1 MKFILIG
8 IPNSGKTT
16 LGEQAASA
24 LNMPFYDVDKITK
37 QKVKCRS
44 LLDLFDT
51 GVSRHLIHLQR
62 EIFREVIDSDDKDSI
77 ISLSAALPVD
87 GGLQYELPELGT
99 IIHIKRD
106 IDLARESARKE
117 HGIVMKFLATDTDPE
132 EIIDM
137 SVEAVN
143 KYATD
148 LPVLERIAH
157 FEIENNETI
166 DEGTQKLVEVINKAQ
181 QMNDLSNKEQLR
193 SNE

>member
-16 LGEQAASA
+16 LGRHAAAA
-24 LNMPFYDVDKITK
+24 LSMPFYDTDEITK
-37 QKVKCRS
+37 QKLRFSS
-44 LLDLFDT
+44 LLDLFDA
-51 GVSRHLIHLQR
+51 GVNRHLINVQR
-62 EIFREVIDSDDKDSI
+62 KIFMEIVDDGEDSI
-77 ISLSAALPVD
+77 VSTSAVLPVD
-87 GGLQYELPELGT
+87 GGLQYELPKLGT

-106 IDLARESARKE
+106 IDLARESAKNER
-117 HGIVMKFLATDTDPE
+117 GLVMKFLATDDDPE

-157 FEIENNETI
+157 FAIENNGSI
-166 DEGTQKLVEVINKAQ
+166 DEGTQKLIEVINKAQ
-181 QMNDLSNKEQLR
+181 QMGNLDNKAQIR
-193 SNE
+193 SSK